1 MMDFVS
7 WDDSI
12 PNCFWKVMS
21 SSHGNQ
27 SPPSRKAL
35 KKSWVSNCQPRG
47 FSLPEG
53 SQLHDF
59 FEYRCR
65 LGFTYFI
72 KTYQN
77 RDLRFL
83 KPTMIR

>member
-1 MMDFVS
+1 MIPFPTVS
-7 WDDSI
+7 GKSCH
-12 PNCFWKVMS
+12 PAMAT
-21 SSHGNQ
+21 SHHQ
-27 SPPSRKAL
+27 AKAL
-35 KKSWVSNCQPRG
+35 KNSWISNCQPRG

-59 FEYRCR
+59 FEYRCH